1 MKSLAVLRLVAATH
15 AIAICLQPVLAGVY
29 LNGSGGA
36 LRIHEPIG
44 MAVATIA
51 IVQLLA
57 ATIWWRSGGRFAAP
71 LVSLLVL
78 IGESVQIGMGY
89 SRDLTLHI
97 PLGIT
102 LVGAV
107 VAFAVW
113 TGRQRAGGRLR
124 TATEHER
131 SEVSS

>member
-1 MKSLAVLRLVAATH
+1 MKSLAALRLVAAAH
-15 AIAICLQPVLAGVY
+15 AIAICLQPILAGVY

-36 LRIHEPIG
+36 IRIHEPIG

-51 IVQLLA
+51 MVQLLA

-78 IGESVQIGMGY
+78 AGESVQIGMGY
-89 SRDLTLHI
+89 SRDLALHI

-102 LVGAV
+102 LVGAAV
-107 VAFAVW
+107 TFAFW
-113 TGRQRAGGRLR
+113 TRRQR
-124 TATEHER
+124 TEA
-131 SEVSS
+131 VS

>member
-1 MKSLAVLRLVAATH
+1 MKTLAALRLVAATH
-15 AIAICLQPVLAGVY
+15 AVAICLQPILAGVY

-36 LRIHEPIG
+36 LRIHEPLG
-44 MAVATIA
+44 LTVATIA

-57 ATIWWRSGGRFAAP
+57 ATVWWRSGGRLAAP

-78 IGESVQIGMGY
+78 IGESVQLGMGY
-89 SRDLTLHI
+89 SRDLALHI

-107 VAFAVW
+107 VAFAFW
-113 TGRQRAGGRLR
+113 TRRQQAV
-124 TATEHER
+124 TA
-131 SEVSS
+131 